1 MVMFHIHLKVLM
13 VLEYN
18 NLLHVTVEMSFRHGM
33 VVRSFHVMVVSY
45 EMKENSYVDIE
56 NQ

>member
-18 NLLHVTVEMSFRHGM
+18 NLLHVMMVVMSFH
-33 VVRSFHVMVVSY
+33 VVVMSFHVMVVSY
-45 EMKENSYVDIE
+45 EMKESSYVDLH
-56 NQ
+56 

>member
-18 NLLHVTVEMSFRHGM
+18 NLLHVMM
-33 VVRSFHVMVVSY
+33 VVMSFHVMVVSY
-45 EMKENSYVDIE
+45 EMKESSYVDLH
-56 NQ
+56 